1 MQYVQA
7 NRWRLGM
14 SGGTLEDVF
23 FSLKKR
29 YLYLHHPYKT
39 VEIHT
44 YPMLGNRLQRSCS
57 RNRWQGIM
65 LPTFQPMTW
74 SRGPRMTRKWAAG
87 MTGMTEVQHF
97 WDKTVMKTHWAA
109 YIVWDSSLENP
120 TFWPSKVIIFQTTC
134 TYRSNWRII
143 RYFLIKQIDFP

>member
-23 FSLKKR
+23 FFVEKTIPLPPSPIQNSR
-29 YLYLHHPYKT
+29 NPY
-39 VEIHT
+39 ISNA
-44 YPMLGNRLQRSCS
+44 GNRLQRSCS

-143 RYFLIKQIDFP
+143 RYFWSSK